1 MSANPPDDIDA
12 LRAITNSLEGF
23 AQEDQNRILRW
34 AGEKLGLSISPPIT
48 PPPPG
53 LPPSLSPPPP
63 GPGLPA
69 GTPTDI
75 KSFVALKKPKNDL
88 QFAAIVAYF
97 NRFEATEK
105 KEILTTDDLL
115 QACRLANYP
124 RPARPGQTLLNAVN
138 SGLLNKAD
146 RGTFAINSVGE
157 NLVAV
162 TLPGDGT
169 GDTQHRPRRKI
180 AVKGASAKKAG
191 TRKPAA
197 KKPTP
202 AKATPKKK

>member
-12 LRAITNSLEGF
+12 LRAITKALEGF
-23 AQEDQNRILRW
+23 KQEDQNRILRW
-34 AGEKLGLSISPPIT
+34 AGEKLGLSVAPPVTPSPPGST
-48 PPPPG
+48 PPPP
-53 LPPSLSPPPP
+53 PAP
-63 GPGLPA
+63 GA
-69 GTPTDI
+69 GTGGGTATDI
-75 KSFVALKKPKNDL
+75 KTFVAQKKPKNDL

-97 NRFEATEK
+97 NRFEAVEK
-105 KEILTTDDLL
+105 KETISTDDLL
-115 QACRLANYP
+115 QACRLANYT

-138 SGLLNKAD
+138 AGLLNKAD

-169 GDTQHRPRRKI
+169 GDTQHRPRRKPGLKR
-180 AVKGASAKKAG
+180 AAAKKTGAQ
-191 TRKPAA
+191 KPAA
-197 KKPTP
+197 KKPTS